1 MSCKALPTV
10 LVRSRNASFFHAEG
24 ILTILNVAEYE
35 IVCSAELDYEFI

>member
-1 MSCKALPTV
+1 MSCKALPAI

-35 IVCSAELDYEFI
+35 TACSSELDYEFI